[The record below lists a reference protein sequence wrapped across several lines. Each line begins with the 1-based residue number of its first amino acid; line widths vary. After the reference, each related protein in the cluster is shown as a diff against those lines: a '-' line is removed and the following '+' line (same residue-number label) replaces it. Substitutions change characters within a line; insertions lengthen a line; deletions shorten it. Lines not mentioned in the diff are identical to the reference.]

1 MAYLKP
7 IALEFKEGIV
17 PYLLRNYVAQFPN
30 QYNGPRFSDQGSK
43 KEREHGMMKK
53 R

>member
-1 MAYLKP
+1 MADRIVLNP
-7 IALEFKEGIV
+7 ISYHGHGAIE
-17 PYLLRNYVAQFPN
+17 N
-30 QYNGPRFSDQGSK
+30 YNGPRFSDQGSK